1 MAESENCCC
10 ADVLAL
16 GDLNAR
22 HPNWGDSTND
32 SHGNIV
38 DEYVSEKHLTIW
50 SDYVGNSFQ
59 CTNSGSR
66 FNFVIN
72 TKPVLYE
79 QYLDEEVE
87 LFTRAPAG
95 GHIPV
100 GYGVPSG

>member
-22 HPNWGDSTND
+22 HPNWGD
-32 SHGNIV
+32 
-38 DEYVSEKHLTIW
+38 SEKHLTIW

-87 LFTRAPAG
+87 LFTGAPAG